1 MGELSTAIN
10 DVNKVSSYYSSLYGR
25 EYDLL
30 ASFKSDGGVDNLYIQ
45 VQGETLI
52 DMVVFIM
59 SGEQLSLFSDAIRQI
74 KSKYLQ
80 WCEIAKDNNVKNFC
94 KVFDVIFPDV
104 AIGWYEPNKYKWYF
118 DMNHKLIPYF
128 MVLNTGQSYSL
139 VITGDALATVESLKN
154 EVVGKEYGFA
164 LSSESDFEIFLREV
178 DPINLLLMSAEK
190 TLESYEKIRK
200 YKDTEKLFK

>member
-1 MGELSTAIN
+1 
-10 DVNKVSSYYSSLYGR
+10 
-25 EYDLL
+25 
-30 ASFKSDGGVDNLYIQ
+30 
-45 VQGETLI
+45 
-52 DMVVFIM
+52 
-59 SGEQLSLFSDAIRQI
+59 
-74 KSKYLQ
+74 
-80 WCEIAKDNNVKNFC
+80 
-94 KVFDVIFPDV
+94 
-104 AIGWYEPNKYKWYF
+104 
-118 DMNHKLIPYF
+118 

-178 DPINLLLMSAEK
+178 DPINLLLKSAEK